1 MQTFKLSNSQSA
13 SRRFKFSQRVI
24 KTMRLYKLKGWKMA
38 FTEQKIEISPE
49 FLLILEMLVLYLNT
63 LIMGYKLYSQYFKYS

>member
-1 MQTFKLSNSQSA
+1 
-13 SRRFKFSQRVI
+13 
-24 KTMRLYKLKGWKMA
+24 MA